1 MTSKI
6 SHMDPRDP
14 YDFLVNNTTFPANNS
29 LCFSK
34 IFTKSYII
42 I

>member
-1 MTSKI
+1 
-6 SHMDPRDP
+6 MDPRDP
-14 YDFLVNNTTFPANNS
+14 YAFLLNNTTFPADNS
-29 LCFSK
+29 LCYRK